1 MPSAVIR
8 SFAYRPQTREL
19 EVAFTTGRRYVYA
32 EVPRPAAEALRASF
46 AKGRHF
52 NRHIRGR
59 FPHRELA
66 PDEPEAGGA
75 DPALGWG
82 GG

>member
-8 SFAYRPQTREL
+8 AFAYRPDCGEL
-19 EVAFTTGRRYVYA
+19 EVVFTTGRRYVYSG
-32 EVPRPAAEALRASF
+32 VPRAAAESLRASF

-59 FPHRELA
+59 FPHREIG
-66 PDEPEAGGA
+66 PDEAPRGDD

-82 GG
+82 GS